1 MFIPDLNLF
10 HPGFRVKKIS
20 ASASKN
26 VSITQKIVSKLSNPG
41 SRVQKRTRSRIWI
54 HNTAN
59 FKFLLLQNYGP
70 CTGTVH
76 AALMSE
82 VLLDYARMQWTVS
95 CAYVRLLIISLMGRS
110 DEIPEV
116 VCAHTL
122 EQPHQLPDDE
132 EEESVS
138 KLPIAGTSSDLPH
151 QRPPTEDLRR
161 SLVKARLATTESAAA
176 AGGKGAAAVAA
187 VACGRPLAKSDSM
200 DSMLGESLLDPP
212 PSMSRMAP
220 RRYQSPSRCG
230 SPSLEAPDHLLLGS
244 RVASGGAA
252 AAGAAAAPSRPPPPT
267 YEQAIFSMNAFGSG
281 VSGRG
286 EGTSAGEG
294 GADEGFRLNRHD
306 LLRRRDL
313 NLFHGLHP
321 RLLHGQPR
329 LSLPP
334 KPPQPPSSPLL
345 PCRARL
351 SGGALPNRPPGGVA
365 AAASGE
371 QPPPLPLTDRLPN
384 HCTLSGKHICQYE
397 EELEETTTSPAAA
410 AAPDRQQPPPAA
422 VTSSPPLPC
431 QPSSSSSSSSSSSL
445 ASSPPSGDNYQQGEL
460 GGAKAHRRRGNWP
473 GRALRTATPYTRDWS
488 AEDNNSSCSSAG
500 GNLSESQRLCKAGKG
515 GGEGQRGLSQAEM
528 EEVLELLKARASPS
542 TAAAAGRRP
551 SLKDEQLQ
559 QQQDAGKSRRSSLD
573 EIIDPVG
580 NGIRLFGFNCLF
592 YINVGHFFAFYRI
605 QLLVLINKN
614 VSRSKIFAT
623 TADPSLQGRY
633 ILTQS
638 YSISHRYRYLLH
650 GLMKSDLLE

>member
-1 MFIPDLNLF
+1 
-10 HPGFRVKKIS
+10 
-20 ASASKN
+20 
-26 VSITQKIVSKLSNPG
+26 
-41 SRVQKRTRSRIWI
+41 
-54 HNTAN
+54 
-59 FKFLLLQNYGP
+59 
-70 CTGTVH
+70 
-76 AALMSE
+76 
-82 VLLDYARMQWTVS
+82 
-95 CAYVRLLIISLMGRS
+95 MGRS

-122 EQPHQLPDDE
+122 EQPPPPDDE
-132 EEESVS
+132 EEEPVS
-138 KLPIAGTSSDLPH
+138 KLPPVAGTSSMDLPHH

-161 SLVKARLATTESAAA
+161 SLVKARLAATESAAA
-176 AGGKGAAAVAA
+176 SAAKGAAATAA
-187 VACGRPLAKSDSM
+187 ACGRPLAKSDSM

-252 AAGAAAAPSRPPPPT
+252 AAGAAAAPARPPPPT

-281 VSGRG
+281 CVSGRG
-286 EGTSAGEG
+286 EGNSAGEG

-334 KPPQPPSSPLL
+334 KLPQPPSSSPLL
-345 PCRARL
+345 PCRARF
-351 SGGALPNRPPGGVA
+351 SGGALPNRPPGSA

-397 EELEETTTSPAAA
+397 EELEETSVTTSTAAA
-410 AAPDRQQPPPAA
+410 TATAADRQQLPPPAA

-431 QPSSSSSSSSSSSL
+431 QPPSSSSSSSSSSSL

-488 AEDNNSSCSSAG
+488 AEDVSSSCSG
-500 GNLSESQRLCKAGKG
+500 GLSESQRLCKAGKG
-515 GGEGQRGLSQAEM
+515 GVEGRGLSQAEM

-542 TAAAAGRRP
+542 IAAAAGRRP
-551 SLKDEQLQ
+551 SLKDEQ
-559 QQQDAGKSRRSSLD
+559 DAAKSRRSSLD
-573 EIIDPVG
+573 EIFDPVG
-580 NGIRLFGFNCLF
+580 NGIR
-592 YINVGHFFAFYRI
+592 
-605 QLLVLINKN
+605 
-614 VSRSKIFAT
+614 
-623 TADPSLQGRY
+623 
-633 ILTQS
+633 
-638 YSISHRYRYLLH
+638 
-650 GLMKSDLLE
+650 

>member
-1 MFIPDLNLF
+1 
-10 HPGFRVKKIS
+10 
-20 ASASKN
+20 
-26 VSITQKIVSKLSNPG
+26 
-41 SRVQKRTRSRIWI
+41 
-54 HNTAN
+54 
-59 FKFLLLQNYGP
+59 
-70 CTGTVH
+70 
-76 AALMSE
+76 
-82 VLLDYARMQWTVS
+82 
-95 CAYVRLLIISLMGRS
+95 MGRS

-122 EQPHQLPDDE
+122 EQPQLPDDD

-138 KLPIAGTSSDLPH
+138 KLPPVAGTSSGDLPLH
-151 QRPPTEDLRR
+151 QRPTEDLRR
-161 SLVKARLATTESAAA
+161 SLVKARLAATESAAAA
-176 AGGKGAAAVAA
+176 AGGKGAAAAA
-187 VACGRPLAKSDSM
+187 ATCGRPLAKSDSM

-244 RVASGGAA
+244 RVSAGAA
-252 AAGAAAAPSRPPPPT
+252 SAAPGAAAAPARPPPPT

-281 VSGRG
+281 VGGRG

-294 GADEGFRLNRHD
+294 GADKGFRLNRHD

-321 RLLHGQPR
+321 RLLHGQPS

-334 KPPQPPSSPLL
+334 KPPQPPSSSASSLL
-345 PCRARL
+345 PCRARF
-351 SGGALPNRPPGGVA
+351 SGGALPNRPPGAVA

-397 EELEETTTSPAAA
+397 EELEEMAVTTSTAAA
-410 AAPDRQQPPPAA
+410 TATAPDRQLPPPAA

-431 QPSSSSSSSSSSSL
+431 QPPSSSSSSSSSSL

-488 AEDNNSSCSSAG
+488 AEDNNSSCSSGG

-515 GGEGQRGLSQAEM
+515 GGEGRGLSQAEM

-542 TAAAAGRRP
+542 TAAGRRP

-559 QQQDAGKSRRSSLD
+559 QQQDAAKSRRSSLD
-573 EIIDPVG
+573 EIFDPVG
-580 NGIRLFGFNCLF
+580 NGIRQFGSSC
-592 YINVGHFFAFYRI
+592 
-605 QLLVLINKN
+605 
-614 VSRSKIFAT
+614 
-623 TADPSLQGRY
+623 
-633 ILTQS
+633 
-638 YSISHRYRYLLH
+638 
-650 GLMKSDLLE
+650 

>member
-1 MFIPDLNLF
+1 
-10 HPGFRVKKIS
+10 
-20 ASASKN
+20 
-26 VSITQKIVSKLSNPG
+26 
-41 SRVQKRTRSRIWI
+41 
-54 HNTAN
+54 
-59 FKFLLLQNYGP
+59 
-70 CTGTVH
+70 
-76 AALMSE
+76 
-82 VLLDYARMQWTVS
+82 
-95 CAYVRLLIISLMGRS
+95 MGRS

-122 EQPHQLPDDE
+122 EQPQLPDDGE
-132 EEESVS
+132 EEEPVS
-138 KLPIAGTSSDLPH
+138 KLPPVAGTSSSLDLPLH

-161 SLVKARLATTESAAA
+161 SLVKARLAATESAAA
-176 AGGKGAAAVAA
+176 AGKGAAAAA
-187 VACGRPLAKSDSM
+187 AACGRPLAKSDSM

-230 SPSLEAPDHLLLGS
+230 SPSLEAPDHLLMGS
-244 RVASGGAA
+244 RVLGGGAA
-252 AAGAAAAPSRPPPPT
+252 SAASGAAAAPARPPPPT

-286 EGTSAGEG
+286 EGTNAGEGG

-334 KPPQPPSSPLL
+334 KPPQPPSSSPLL
-345 PCRARL
+345 PCRARF
-351 SGGALPNRPPGGVA
+351 SGGALPNRPPGGA

-371 QPPPLPLTDRLPN
+371 PPPPLPLTDRLPN

-397 EELEETTTSPAAA
+397 EELEEMAVTTSTTAAA
-410 AAPDRQQPPPAA
+410 AATTADRQQLPPAA

-488 AEDNNSSCSSAG
+488 AEDNNSSCSSG

-515 GGEGQRGLSQAEM
+515 GGEGGRGLSQAEM

-559 QQQDAGKSRRSSLD
+559 QQQQDAGKSRRSSLD
-573 EIIDPVG
+573 EIFDPVG
-580 NGIRLFGFNCLF
+580 NGIR
-592 YINVGHFFAFYRI
+592 
-605 QLLVLINKN
+605 
-614 VSRSKIFAT
+614 
-623 TADPSLQGRY
+623 
-633 ILTQS
+633 
-638 YSISHRYRYLLH
+638 
-650 GLMKSDLLE
+650 

>member
-1 MFIPDLNLF
+1 MAL
-10 HPGFRVKKIS
+10 KIS
-20 ASASKN
+20 SFCDYKMPVQYMLPRSLRVIHGSYCPHFSDAMACIMC
-26 VSITQKIVSKLSNPG
+26 VCKI
-41 SRVQKRTRSRIWI
+41 I
-54 HNTAN
+54 
-59 FKFLLLQNYGP
+59 
-70 CTGTVH
+70 
-76 AALMSE
+76 
-82 VLLDYARMQWTVS
+82 DY
-95 CAYVRLLIISLMGRS
+95 LIMVRS

-122 EQPHQLPDDE
+122 EQPQPPQLPDDE
-132 EEESVS
+132 EEETVS
-138 KLPIAGTSSDLPH
+138 KLPPVAGTTSSSLDLPLH

-161 SLVKARLATTESAAA
+161 SLVKARLAATESAAAGAA
-176 AGGKGAAAVAA
+176 AGGKGAAAA
-187 VACGRPLAKSDSM
+187 ACGRPLAKSDSM

-244 RVASGGAA
+244 RVSAGAASAA
-252 AAGAAAAPSRPPPPT
+252 AASAAPARPPPPT

-281 VSGRG
+281 CASGRG
-286 EGTSAGEG
+286 EGTTGAGEG

-334 KPPQPPSSPLL
+334 KPPQPPSSSPLL
-345 PCRARL
+345 PCRARF
-351 SGGALPNRPPGGVA
+351 SGGALPNRPPGAGAAA

-371 QPPPLPLTDRLPN
+371 QPLPLTDRLPN

-397 EELEETTTSPAAA
+397 EELEETAVMTTTSTAVAT
-410 AAPDRQQPPPAA
+410 AAPDRQQLPPAA

-431 QPSSSSSSSSSSSL
+431 QPSSPSSSSSSSSSL

-488 AEDNNSSCSSAG
+488 AEDNNSSCSSGG

-515 GGEGQRGLSQAEM
+515 GGEGRGLSQAEM

-542 TAAAAGRRP
+542 TAAGRRP

-559 QQQDAGKSRRSSLD
+559 QQQDAAKSRRSSLD
-573 EIIDPVG
+573 EIFDPVG
-580 NGIRLFGFNCLF
+580 NGIRQFGSSC
-592 YINVGHFFAFYRI
+592 
-605 QLLVLINKN
+605 
-614 VSRSKIFAT
+614 
-623 TADPSLQGRY
+623 
-633 ILTQS
+633 
-638 YSISHRYRYLLH
+638 
-650 GLMKSDLLE
+650 

>member
-1 MFIPDLNLF
+1 M
-10 HPGFRVKKIS
+10 
-20 ASASKN
+20 
-26 VSITQKIVSKLSNPG
+26 
-41 SRVQKRTRSRIWI
+41 
-54 HNTAN
+54 
-59 FKFLLLQNYGP
+59 
-70 CTGTVH
+70 
-76 AALMSE
+76 
-82 VLLDYARMQWTVS
+82 
-95 CAYVRLLIISLMGRS
+95 YVRLLIISFTNRS

-122 EQPHQLPDDE
+122 EQPQLPDDE
-132 EEESVS
+132 EEEPVS
-138 KLPIAGTSSDLPH
+138 KLPIAGTSLDLPH
-151 QRPPTEDLRR
+151 QRPTEDLRR
-161 SLVKARLATTESAAA
+161 SLVKARLAATESAAAA
-176 AGGKGAAAVAA
+176 AGGKGAAAAN
-187 VACGRPLAKSDSM
+187 CGRPLAKSDSM

-244 RVASGGAA
+244 RVSGGGAASA
-252 AAGAAAAPSRPPPPT
+252 AAGAAAAPIRPPPPT

-334 KPPQPPSSPLL
+334 KPPQPPSSSPLL
-345 PCRARL
+345 PCRARF
-351 SGGALPNRPPGGVA
+351 SGGALPNRPPGAGAA

-371 QPPPLPLTDRLPN
+371 PPPPLTDRLPN

-397 EELEETTTSPAAA
+397 EELEEMAVTTSTAAA
-410 AAPDRQQPPPAA
+410 AATAPDRQLPPPSV

-431 QPSSSSSSSSSSSL
+431 QPSSPPSSSSSSSSSSL

-488 AEDNNSSCSSAG
+488 AEDNNSSCSSG
-500 GNLSESQRLCKAGKG
+500 GNLSESQRLCKAGGKG
-515 GGEGQRGLSQAEM
+515 GGEGRGLSQAEM
-528 EEVLELLKARASPS
+528 EEVLELLKARASP
-542 TAAAAGRRP
+542 AAAAGRRP

-559 QQQDAGKSRRSSLD
+559 QQQQDAGKSRRSSLD
-573 EIIDPVG
+573 EIFDPVG
-580 NGIRLFGFNCLF
+580 NGIR
-592 YINVGHFFAFYRI
+592 
-605 QLLVLINKN
+605 
-614 VSRSKIFAT
+614 
-623 TADPSLQGRY
+623 
-633 ILTQS
+633 
-638 YSISHRYRYLLH
+638 
-650 GLMKSDLLE
+650 

>member
-1 MFIPDLNLF
+1 
-10 HPGFRVKKIS
+10 
-20 ASASKN
+20 
-26 VSITQKIVSKLSNPG
+26 
-41 SRVQKRTRSRIWI
+41 
-54 HNTAN
+54 
-59 FKFLLLQNYGP
+59 
-70 CTGTVH
+70 
-76 AALMSE
+76 
-82 VLLDYARMQWTVS
+82 
-95 CAYVRLLIISLMGRS
+95 MGRS

-122 EQPHQLPDDE
+122 EQPQLPDDE

-138 KLPIAGTSSDLPH
+138 KLPIAGTSSVDLPLH

-161 SLVKARLATTESAAA
+161 SLVKARLAATESAAAAA
-176 AGGKGAAAVAA
+176 AGGKGAAAAA
-187 VACGRPLAKSDSM
+187 AACGRPLAKSDSM

-244 RVASGGAA
+244 RVA
-252 AAGAAAAPSRPPPPT
+252 AGAAAATGAAAAPTRPPPPT

-286 EGTSAGEG
+286 EGTNAGEG
-294 GADEGFRLNRHD
+294 GTDEGFRLNRHD

-334 KPPQPPSSPLL
+334 KPPQPPSSSPLL
-345 PCRARL
+345 PCRARF
-351 SGGALPNRPPGGVA
+351 SGGALPNRPPGAGA

-397 EELEETTTSPAAA
+397 EELEEMAVVTTTSTTAATA
-410 AAPDRQQPPPAA
+410 TAPDRHLPPPAA

-431 QPSSSSSSSSSSSL
+431 QPSSPSSSSSSSSSL

-488 AEDNNSSCSSAG
+488 AEDNNSSCSSGG
-500 GNLSESQRLCKAGKG
+500 GNLSESQRLCKAGKSG
-515 GGEGQRGLSQAEM
+515 GLEGRGLSQAEM

-559 QQQDAGKSRRSSLD
+559 QQQEAGKSRRSSLD
-573 EIIDPVG
+573 EIFDPVG
-580 NGIRLFGFNCLF
+580 NGIR
-592 YINVGHFFAFYRI
+592 
-605 QLLVLINKN
+605 
-614 VSRSKIFAT
+614 
-623 TADPSLQGRY
+623 
-633 ILTQS
+633 
-638 YSISHRYRYLLH
+638 
-650 GLMKSDLLE
+650 